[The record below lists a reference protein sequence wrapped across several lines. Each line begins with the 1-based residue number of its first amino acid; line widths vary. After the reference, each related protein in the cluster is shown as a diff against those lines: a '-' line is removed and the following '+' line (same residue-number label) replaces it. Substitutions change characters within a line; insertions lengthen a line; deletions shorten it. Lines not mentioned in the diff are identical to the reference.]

1 MMSKHQFFPLC
12 DVHHVPMRRV
22 MLEENSEDVRSYHAC
37 ERRDCTR
44 IFRDS
49 NGYSDRTEGQ
59 FDGSR
64 TSTRTCPRCGAV
76 LYLAEVDRSQKVET
90 WPAERAQFLG
100 RVSIPFCAITRLD
113 VDGLSEAAGMSWDI

>member
-1 MMSKHQFFPLC
+1 MMSKQQFSPLC

-22 MLEENSEDVRSYHAC
+22 MLEEDSDDVRSYHAC

-64 TSTRTCPRCGAV
+64 ASTRTCPRCGAT
-76 LYLAEVDRSQKVET
+76 LYLAEVDRSQKVEI
-90 WPAERAQFLG
+90 WECPQKECNF
-100 RVSIPFCAITRLD
+100 
-113 VDGLSEAAGMSWDI
+113 SEEYPSPSAR